1 MPLKSVWKKAGGVG
15 PRKVLGFMGDANLLT
30 HPPNLKYEE
39 RFLKAY
45 REAHENGR
53 GFWKS
58 K

>member
-1 MPLKSVWKKAGGVG
+1 MQLDVDCGVG
-15 PRKVLGFMGDANLLT
+15 LRQGFEFMGDANLLT

-39 RFLKAY
+39 RFLKAH

-53 GFWKS
+53 GSWKS